1 MYVNVDVD
9 IDEVL
14 SELSDEDLRQEY
26 ESRFCGLADGWHEVY
41 DARRA
46 KSTEDFLAY
55 IDTLIMDKTGRIL
68 P

>member
-1 MYVNVDVD
+1 MYVNVDID

-26 ESRFCGLADGWHEVY
+26 NSRFIGLKDGWHEAY

-46 KSTEDFLAY
+46 KSTEDFLVY
-55 IDTLIMDKTGRIL
+55 IDTLIMDNTGRIL
-68 P
+68 